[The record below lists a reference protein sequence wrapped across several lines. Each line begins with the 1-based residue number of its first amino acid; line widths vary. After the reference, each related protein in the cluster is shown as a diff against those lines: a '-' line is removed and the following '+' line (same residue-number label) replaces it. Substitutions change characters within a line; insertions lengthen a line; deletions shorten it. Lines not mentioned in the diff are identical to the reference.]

1 MISDLIIKIDRKSKE
16 VKFKASKNYKSNG
29 RSNPIPYEEVV
40 VLSDM
45 FPDNIFLV
53 HKNLIFERNSIG
65 DSSYDVFSFDKEGNF
80 LEEKDGLSK
89 EFFRTMKVV
98 KKL

>member
-1 MISDLIIKIDRKSKE
+1 M
-16 VKFKASKNYKSNG
+16 
-29 RSNPIPYEEVV
+29 PYEEVV

>member
-1 MISDLIIKIDRKSKE
+1 MISDLINKIDRKSKE

-29 RSNPIPYEEVV
+29 RSNPVPYEEVI
-40 VLSDM
+40 VLSEM

-65 DSSYDVFSFDKEGNF
+65 DSSYEVFSFDREGNF
-80 LEEKDGLSK
+80 LEQKENLGKD
-89 EFFRTMKVV
+89 FFRTMKVV

>member
-29 RSNPIPYEEVV
+29 RSNPMPYEEVV